1 MHRAALSYATS
12 APAPRLND
20 EAVVRTWAHLIDR
33 VARRISARTAN
44 TVQPGDLWSVGA
56 LGLIDAYHR
65 FDPARAV
72 KFESFAEH
80 RIRGAMIDELRE
92 MDHLPRRMR
101 ADADRVRKARV
112 HLGNTLGHEPTTE
125 EVALHLGLSVED
137 IDTLEAVAAPAATLL
152 PELAIPSLDSLQ
164 DEQIDHAQRVRRM
177 TAAIETLNVRLQTV
191 LSLHYVEGF
200 TYKEIAGALQVS
212 EARVCQ
218 LHGEAVKKLKV
229 VLLEEE
235 GEDDDEAPA
244 PARD

>member
-1 MHRAALSYATS
+1 MHLAALSYAATA
-12 APAPRLND
+12 APPQLTD
-20 EAVVRTWAHLIDR
+20 EEVVRTWAHLIDR

-44 TVQPGDLWSVGA
+44 TVQPGDLWSMGA

-101 ADADRVRKARV
+101 ADADKVRKARTL
-112 HLGNTLGHEPTTE
+112 LGNKLGREPNTDE
-125 EVALHLGLSVED
+125 LAQHLGLPVED
-137 IDTLEAVAAPAATLL
+137 VETLEALAQPAAPIA
-152 PELAIPSLDSLQ
+152 PELQLPSLDSLQ
-164 DEQIDHAQRVRRM
+164 DEGLERAERVARLTR
-177 TAAIETLNVRLQTV
+177 AIEQLNLRLQTV

-218 LHGEAVKKLKV
+218 LHGEAVKKLKA
-229 VLLEEE
+229 VLA
-235 GEDDDEAPA
+235 DQD
-244 PARD
+244 

>member
-1 MHRAALSYATS
+1 MHRAAISYAS
-12 APAPRLND
+12 NAPAPQMTDD
-20 EAVVRTWAHLIDR
+20 EVVRTWAHLIDR

-56 LGLIDAYHR
+56 LGLLDAYHR
-65 FDPARAV
+65 YDATRAV

-101 ADADRVRKARV
+101 ADADKVRKARA
-112 HLGNTLGHEPTTE
+112 HLSNTLGREPSTDE
-125 EVALHLGLSVED
+125 LAQHLGMPLEDVE
-137 IDTLEAVAAPAATLL
+137 TLEALAQPAAPLV
-152 PELAIPSLDSLQ
+152 PELQIPSLDSLQ
-164 DEQIDHAQRVRRM
+164 DERIDHSERVSRLTR
-177 TAAIETLNVRLQTV
+177 AIEQLNVRLQTV

-218 LHGEAVKKLKV
+218 LHSEAVKKLKQ
-229 VLLEEE
+229 VLLSAE
-235 GEDDDEAPA
+235 
-244 PARD
+244 